1 MKKGLLRVPLFIF
14 CGSFLYISNGH
25 CATVGTVT
33 TVLTGIGAAADL
45 GVSALWFGKGLHQWW
60 YNGER
65 NREYQNAWKSCGGV
79 VTAIGA
85 TAAVIVL
92 SKKHLRA
99 CGLVDRY
106 RKKLESDYMNEFH
119 QKQFDKA
126 VLRRNILRLELAVA
140 ISALLVGLYCGGRY
154 ASNHGRAMLFMG
166 SFLGSIGLFYGL
178 ALAHGRS

>member
-1 MKKGLLRVPLFIF
+1 MKKGLLRVSLFMF
-14 CGSFLYISNGH
+14 CVSFGYCAALNATSAVLNGIVAVVHSGANALVCGNALYE
-25 CATVGTVT
+25 
-33 TVLTGIGAAADL
+33 
-45 GVSALWFGKGLHQWW
+45 WW
-60 YNGER
+60 YHGER